1 MDVKTPLIQAVL
13 IGCVG
18 VGLYATASM
27 LNSMEEEEEGAEES
41 PFNKKDSIKHVLSE
55 LKQEIRRDFPVNLP
69 RDPSDGLVTKD
80 MFVKIHC
87 LIYRFKKYGHE
98 MIVDANSRER
108 I

>member
-55 LKQEIRRDFPVNLP
+55 LK
-69 RDPSDGLVTKD
+69 
-80 MFVKIHC
+80 
-87 LIYRFKKYGHE
+87 
-98 MIVDANSRER
+98 
-108 I
+108 